1 MLEFGVLGYLTVHA
15 DDLDIDLPGVR
26 RRAVLVR
33 LLMAGGHP
41 LSAIQ
46 LADDAWDGSPPKAG
60 LATLQSHISFLRK
73 TIPGLA
79 VRSVGGGYI
88 LDTRDA
94 VLDSVQFE
102 RDLQDAQA
110 NRGNPQRTETLLA
123 RALGRWR
130 GAALAD
136 VAGASWALGE
146 TARLEQL
153 RIGALESW
161 LTTLIQ
167 MGRAA
172 EAVAEAEA
180 AVEAA
185 PLSDGLWAS
194 LMVALYR
201 SGRQAEALRAYQ
213 KLRGSLAEAG
223 LEPSAKLVDLEEA
236 IARGDR
242 ELPGA
247 EGENFKTEHTY
258 QTELAATAGNDVQ
271 LQTLDLHEV
280 TNNPVN
286 EISNSLGEATAGKRP
301 ASPVEQ
307 TAGPGQ
313 VGTSHSVG
321 PNDLPATHGIDTGIP
336 TGTVTLMFTD
346 IQGSTRLWD
355 QHPSAMAE
363 ALERH
368 DALIRSAIESSG
380 GYVFK
385 TVGDAFHGAFASA
398 LAAVLAAGEAQRVL
412 HAESWPDEV
421 TIRVRMALHTGECE
435 ERDGDYFGPVL
446 NRIARL
452 EATAHGGQ
460 VVVSR
465 STAEVVRDRLPS
477 GMTLVELGSHPLKDL
492 ERPEEIFQ
500 LAVDGVPADFPPLRA
515 DVGAE
520 ITTNLANP
528 TNLTQPVSSFVGR
541 DTEVA
546 DVVKLLG
553 QNRLVT
559 LTGSG
564 GVGKTRLATEVGRAV
579 LPNRP
584 DGVWLSELAAVT
596 DSALVASEVLSDLGI
611 AEQAGREALDTLVE
625 VLSTQGRLIIL
636 DNCEQVLDGC
646 AALADTVV
654 RSCPEI
660 RLLSTSR
667 EPLRIE
673 GEVIYRVPSL
683 SLPPEQV
690 DNPTDLVG
698 SGAVALFV
706 ERASAQAV
714 GLKLTDDDARL
725 VAAICR
731 RLDGL
736 PLALEL
742 ATARLRSMSL
752 TKLHDRLE
760 QRFGLLTGGSR
771 VALARQQTLKA
782 TVDWS
787 FDLLTDPERALFR
800 RTSVFVDGFD
810 LEAAEG
816 VCALEDIPDSD
827 VADLLASLVDK
838 SLVVA
843 EPHND
848 DVRYRL
854 QETLRQ
860 YGADR
865 LAEAG
870 ASVGGTNEADR
881 LASAHAD
888 YYMRF
893 AELAAPHLEGR
904 SYGQWLGRLD
914 ADHLNF
920 RAAITHA
927 LARSEWTDRV
937 LDQFWSLRRYWRDA
951 RQPAQSLALLEQAL
965 AELGPNDEPGRWA
978 RALFCKATLLRP
990 LDHRLALATISS
1002 APDYAR
1008 QAENAS
1014 LEAEV
1019 LSRYARSLSEN
1030 GSDEVALVAGAEAV
1044 ALARQINNPVLL
1056 GLVLQL
1062 YADVLDEAGDKGAEG
1077 FYLEALA
1084 LTEHSGDIQT
1094 ERSLHNNY
1102 ALVLIEQGNVT
1113 EARRHLGKALHQA
1126 GNKLIAQTAMIYNN
1140 LGWILLREGE
1150 TQQSSSYLSAVLRSA
1165 RLDGKPWIL
1174 PYSVLGLACCAA
1186 QLGAAER
1193 AALLHGGADALLSA
1207 SSDRWEIFEGK
1218 FRERDIALLRE
1229 RLGNDFEHLYAE
1241 GLTMPHDE
1249 VIKRALAGN

>member
-1 MLEFGVLGYLTVHA
+1 M
-15 DDLDIDLPGVR
+15 
-26 RRAVLVR
+26 
-33 LLMAGGHP
+33 
-41 LSAIQ
+41 
-46 LADDAWDGSPPKAG
+46 K
-60 LATLQSHISFLRK
+60 
-73 TIPGLA
+73 
-79 VRSVGGGYI
+79 
-88 LDTRDA
+88 
-94 VLDSVQFE
+94 
-102 RDLQDAQA
+102 
-110 NRGNPQRTETLLA
+110 
-123 RALGRWR
+123 
-130 GAALAD
+130 
-136 VAGASWALGE
+136 
-146 TARLEQL
+146 
-153 RIGALESW
+153 
-161 LTTLIQ
+161 
-167 MGRAA
+167 
-172 EAVAEAEA
+172 
-180 AVEAA
+180 
-185 PLSDGLWAS
+185 
-194 LMVALYR
+194 
-201 SGRQAEALRAYQ
+201 
-213 KLRGSLAEAG
+213 
-223 LEPSAKLVDLEEA
+223 
-236 IARGDR
+236 
-242 ELPGA
+242 
-247 EGENFKTEHTY
+247 
-258 QTELAATAGNDVQ
+258 
-271 LQTLDLHEV
+271 
-280 TNNPVN
+280 
-286 EISNSLGEATAGKRP
+286 
-301 ASPVEQ
+301 
-307 TAGPGQ
+307 
-313 VGTSHSVG
+313 
-321 PNDLPATHGIDTGIP
+321 
-336 TGTVTLMFTD
+336 
-346 IQGSTRLWD
+346 
-355 QHPSAMAE
+355 
-363 ALERH
+363 RH

-385 TVGDAFHGAFASA
+385 TVGDGFHGAFASA
-398 LAAVLAAGEAQRVL
+398 LAAVVAAGEAQRAL

-421 TIRVRMALHTGECE
+421 AIRARMAVHTGECE

-500 LAVDGVPADFPPLRA
+500 LALDGVPADFPPLRIH
-515 DVGAE
+515 VGAE

-742 ATARLRSMSL
+742 ATARLRSLSL

-816 VCALEDIPDSD
+816 VCALEDIADSD
-827 VADLLASLVDK
+827 IADLLASLVDK

-904 SYGQWLGRLD
+904 SYGEWLGRLD
-914 ADHLNF
+914 AEHLNL
-920 RAAITHA
+920 RTALTHV
-927 LARSEWTDRV
+927 LATPEGTERV
-937 LDQFWSLRRYWRDA
+937 LAQFWSLRRYWRDA

-965 AELGPNDEPGRWA
+965 AEVGPDDEPGRRA
-978 RALFCKATLLRP
+978 RALFCKAMLLGL
-990 LDHRLALATISS
+990 LDRRLELATISD
-1002 APDYAR
+1002 ALDQAR
-1008 QAENAS
+1008 RAGARS

-1019 LSRYARSLSEN
+1019 LSRYARALSDN
-1030 GSDEVALVAGAEAV
+1030 GSDEVALVEGSEAV
-1044 ALARQINNPVLL
+1044 ALARQINDPVLL
-1056 GLVLQL
+1056 GLVLQQ
-1062 YADVLDEAGDKGAEG
+1062 YADVLDEAGDKGAEDV
-1077 FYLEALA
+1077 YLEALA

-1094 ERSLHNNY
+1094 EGKIHNNY
-1102 ALVLIEQGNVT
+1102 AFVLMDRGNLT
-1113 EARRHLGKALHQA
+1113 DARRHLGKALHQT
-1126 GNKLIAQTAMIYNN
+1126 GNTLNARTAAIYGS
-1140 LGWILLREGE
+1140 LGWMLLQEGDP
-1150 TQQSSSYLSAVLRSA
+1150 QRSVSYQSDVLRSA
-1165 RLDGKPWIL
+1165 RLDGITWVL
-1174 PYSVLGLACCAA
+1174 PYSVLSLACCAT
-1186 QLGAAER
+1186 QLGAPER

-1207 SSDRWEIFEGK
+1207 VSDQWEVFEGK
-1218 FRERDIALLRE
+1218 IRERDIAVLRE
-1229 RLGNDFEHLYAE
+1229 RLGDEFDRLYAE
-1241 GLTMPHDE
+1241 GLTLPHDE
-1249 VIKRALAGN
+1249 VIKQALSGN

>member
-1 MLEFGVLGYLTVHA
+1 M
-15 DDLDIDLPGVR
+15 
-26 RRAVLVR
+26 
-33 LLMAGGHP
+33 
-41 LSAIQ
+41 
-46 LADDAWDGSPPKAG
+46 
-60 LATLQSHISFLRK
+60 
-73 TIPGLA
+73 
-79 VRSVGGGYI
+79 
-88 LDTRDA
+88 
-94 VLDSVQFE
+94 
-102 RDLQDAQA
+102 
-110 NRGNPQRTETLLA
+110 
-123 RALGRWR
+123 
-130 GAALAD
+130 
-136 VAGASWALGE
+136 
-146 TARLEQL
+146 
-153 RIGALESW
+153 
-161 LTTLIQ
+161 
-167 MGRAA
+167 
-172 EAVAEAEA
+172 
-180 AVEAA
+180 
-185 PLSDGLWAS
+185 
-194 LMVALYR
+194 
-201 SGRQAEALRAYQ
+201 
-213 KLRGSLAEAG
+213 
-223 LEPSAKLVDLEEA
+223 
-236 IARGDR
+236 
-242 ELPGA
+242 
-247 EGENFKTEHTY
+247 
-258 QTELAATAGNDVQ
+258 
-271 LQTLDLHEV
+271 
-280 TNNPVN
+280 
-286 EISNSLGEATAGKRP
+286 
-301 ASPVEQ
+301 
-307 TAGPGQ
+307 
-313 VGTSHSVG
+313 
-321 PNDLPATHGIDTGIP
+321 GIP
-336 TGTVTLMFTD
+336 TGTVTLLFTD
-346 IQGSTRLWD
+346 IEGSTQRWD
-355 QHPSAMAE
+355 QHPSAMAQ
-363 ALERH
+363 AMKRH

-385 TVGDAFHGAFASA
+385 TVGDGFHGAFASA
-398 LAAVLAAGEAQRVL
+398 LAAVVAAGEAQRAL

-421 TIRVRMALHTGECE
+421 AIRARMAVHTGECE

-500 LAVDGVPADFPPLRA
+500 LALDGVPADFPPLRIH
-515 DVGAE
+515 VGAE

-611 AEQAGREALDTLVE
+611 AEKAGREALDTLVE

-816 VCALEDIPDSD
+816 VCALEDIADSD
-827 VADLLASLVDK
+827 IADLLASLVDK

-865 LAEAG
+865 LAEGG
-870 ASVGGTNEADR
+870 ASVGGTKEADR
-881 LASAHAD
+881 LANAHAD

-904 SYGQWLGRLD
+904 SHGHWLGRLD
-914 ADHLNF
+914 ADHLNL

-937 LDQFWSLRRYWRDA
+937 LDQFWSLRRYWQDA

-965 AELGPNDEPGRWA
+965 GEVAPNDEPGRWA
-978 RALFCKATLLRP
+978 RALFCKAISLRP
-990 LDHRLALATISS
+990 LDYRLALVTIS
-1002 APDYAR
+1002 AALDQAR
-1008 QAENAS
+1008 QARDPS
-1014 LEAEV
+1014 LETEV
-1019 LSRYARSLSEN
+1019 LSRYARALSDN
-1030 GSDEVALVAGAEAV
+1030 GLQEQALAAGTEAV
-1044 ALARQINNPVLL
+1044 ALARQIDNPILL
-1056 GLVLQL
+1056 GEALQR
-1062 YADVLDEAGDKGAEG
+1062 YADVLVESGDIGVEAV
-1077 FYLEALA
+1077 YLEGLD

-1094 ERSLHNNY
+1094 ERYLHNNY
-1102 ALVLIEQGNVT
+1102 AVVLINRGNLT
-1113 EARRHLGKALHQA
+1113 DARRHLEMALLQ
-1126 GNKLIAQTAMIYNN
+1126 GRSRLNAQTVMIYAN
-1140 LGWILLREGE
+1140 LGWILLQEGKP
-1150 TQQSSSYLSAVLRSA
+1150 QQSASCLSDVLQSA
-1165 RLDGKPWIL
+1165 RLDGITWIL
-1174 PYSVLGLACCAA
+1174 PYGVLGLACCAT
-1186 QLGAAER
+1186 QLGTAER
-1193 AALLHGGADALLSA
+1193 AALLHGGADSLLSE
-1207 SSDRWEIFEGK
+1207 SSDRWEILEG
-1218 FRERDIALLRE
+1218 RIRDRDIAVLRE
-1229 RLGNDFEHLYAE
+1229 RLGTDFDLQYAK
-1241 GLTMPHDE
+1241 GLAMSHDE
-1249 VIKRALAGN
+1249 VIKIALSAD